1 MQKPQGKE
9 RHHRMASD
17 KDIFNRVY
25 RSVPVPPSLPLET
38 SQREYREAV
47 TREVMGY
54 VHKGYSVERSFQTV
68 TGEKMP
74 KSRRGRHRKES
85 PRPAL
90 RWMVAGV
97 TLVASLAGGTVIASH
112 IVPSSPSANS
122 SLLASDDELAGNAKE
137 QNERNLL
144 IVGMDTRPEK
154 DNGSGSSDDVP
165 GSRTDAI
172 AVVRINPDSVDH
184 KVSVVSIPRDTGVY
198 SDSCG
203 DPSGY
208 VEGYGTYEKIN
219 GLYENYGMDCLSEV
233 AGGITGVDIDG
244 SIAVNFA
251 SFVSLIDSIGG
262 VDITTSIP
270 VVDDTL
276 GTIVP
281 SAGTHHLNGEQALDY
296 ARARKVEGTEKSD
309 FGRVK
314 RQQKVGK
321 AILKSLNDSSY
332 VKKASAATSMLT
344 DVIPEAEL
352 DGISPADMLSLLNFA
367 RTLSGDDIST
377 KTLPIVGEDGFGN
390 LIYNEEESRSVF
402 DEPTSYPT
410 GSVVGERDEK

>member
-1 MQKPQGKE
+1 M
-9 RHHRMASD
+9 
-17 KDIFNRVY
+17 
-25 RSVPVPPSLPLET
+25 
-38 SQREYREAV
+38 
-47 TREVMGY
+47 
-54 VHKGYSVERSFQTV
+54 
-68 TGEKMP
+68 
-74 KSRRGRHRKES
+74 
-85 PRPAL
+85 
-90 RWMVAGV
+90 AGV

-314 RQQKVGK
+314 RQQKLGK